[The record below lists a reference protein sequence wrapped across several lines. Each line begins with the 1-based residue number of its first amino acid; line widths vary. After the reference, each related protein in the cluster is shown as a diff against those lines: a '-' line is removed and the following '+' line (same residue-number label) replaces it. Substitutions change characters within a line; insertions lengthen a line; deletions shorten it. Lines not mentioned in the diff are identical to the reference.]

1 MDDALV
7 VIDDRE
13 STAGVLREAAA
24 YATGADTELVLYV
37 PLSEDEFEESLAALD
52 EIGRVENKDYS
63 DEDALSV
70 AQQYAEDV
78 TAEALEGFDVAYSVV
93 TDVTE
98 EVEAERVIEIAD
110 ERDCDHVFTV
120 GRQRSPTGKAVFGDT
135 TQRLVLNFPG
145 YVTVQMA

>member
-1 MDDALV
+1 MEDALV
-7 VIDDRE
+7 VVDDRE
-13 STAGVLREAAA
+13 STAGVVREAAA
-24 YATGADTELVLYV
+24 YATGADAELVLYV
-37 PLSEDEFEESLAALD
+37 PLTEEEFQESLAALD

-78 TAEALEGFDVAYSVV
+78 TEEALEGFDVDFSVV

-98 EVEAERVIEIAD
+98 EVEAQRVIEIGN
-110 ERDCDHVFTV
+110 EQGCDHVFTV

-145 YVTVQMA
+145 FVTVQME